1 VAVGLGRLWREINN
15 IQMHT
20 ILIIEDHPM
29 MVDAIKASV
38 QGLPIKTIVFT
49 ASSLKE
55 LRNSPRLAGLKTPSL
70 IVADL
75 NLPDSQGVA
84 TVKHLRVQY
93 PESVILVFS
102 QSDDPLIEAQVMAK
116 GAAGFVSKSY
126 QPKVFLER
134 LRRVVVNMQGK
145 LPDGQASEVTLADE
159 PLDELT
165 VQQRKV
171 LSLLASGQTNLE
183 LAAQLEVTES
193 TIRTHLSEIYRRL
206 GVKSRTQAT
215 VLYLQWA
222 SQHDER

>member
-1 VAVGLGRLWREINN
+1 
-15 IQMHT
+15 
-20 ILIIEDHPM
+20 M

-38 QGLPIKTIVFT
+38 QGLPIKTQVLT

-84 TVKHLRVQY
+84 TLKHLRAQY
-93 PESVILVFS
+93 PLPPILIFS
-102 QSDDPLIEAQVMAK
+102 QSDDPSIEAQVMAK
-116 GAAGFVSKSY
+116 GATGFVSKSY
-126 QPKVFLER
+126 QPKVFVER
-134 LRRVVVNMQGK
+134 LRAMVADMQGK
-145 LPDGQASEVTLADE
+145 LPEGEVDEVTLADQS
-159 PLDELT
+159 LDDLT
-165 VQQRKV
+165 MQQRKV
-171 LSLLASGQTNLE
+171 LSLLASGQTNLD
-183 LAAQLEVTES
+183 LATQLEVSES

-222 SQHDER
+222 SQYEES